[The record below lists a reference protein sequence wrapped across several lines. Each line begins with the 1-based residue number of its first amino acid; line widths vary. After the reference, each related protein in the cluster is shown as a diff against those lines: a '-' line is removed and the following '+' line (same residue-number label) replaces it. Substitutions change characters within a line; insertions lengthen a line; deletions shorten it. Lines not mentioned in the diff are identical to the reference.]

1 MIPNQPGNGRRA
13 SAGRQPSNYR
23 QFRSVIMISSRVG
36 NDVDVAADDAVSGP
50 TSGAGTGLV
59 REAAAELY
67 AGDPAG
73 FIQRRGDLAARARAS
88 GEGAAAKAI
97 TGLRKPTRS
106 AWVVNRLV
114 HSDPDVPSRLTALGD
129 DLRDAGRS
137 LDGRRLRELSQ
148 ARRDLIAAL
157 TRRALA
163 GAGQRDAPV
172 ALQEEVAA
180 TLSAAVADPKVAAE
194 LAAGT
199 LVRPV
204 ERSGFGFGPAE
215 NAGRDAGQNASRDAG
230 QDTGQDGDAPRYVAR
245 PAKQRAGPERARD
258 QRAKRAGPDR
268 SEREQAER
276 ERAEREAE
284 RSRAEREQAERDRRE
299 AITAAEQAVQQAVQA
314 ADAAQSAERAR
325 ADAVGE
331 LEQQLEDAQDL
342 LAGAKRRSRAAA
354 AALRD
359 ARRVLDRLRKSG
371 PA

>member
-1 MIPNQPGNGRRA
+1 M
-13 SAGRQPSNYR
+13 
-23 QFRSVIMISSRVG
+23 
-36 NDVDVAADDAVSGP
+36 AADDAA
-50 TSGAGTGLV
+50 SGAGTGLV

-73 FIQRRGDLAARARAS
+73 FVQRRGDLAAQARAS

-114 HSDPDVPSRLTALGD
+114 HSDPDVPSRLAALGD

-137 LDGRRLRELSQ
+137 LDGPRLRELSQ

-180 TLSAAVADPKVAAE
+180 TLTAAVADPKVAAE
-194 LAAGT
+194 LTAGT

-204 ERSGFGFGPAE
+204 ERSGFGFGPAG
-215 NAGRDAGQNASRDAG
+215 NAGQDAGRDAGQ
-230 QDTGQDGDAPRYVAR
+230 DGDTPRYVAR
-245 PAKQRAGPERARD
+245 PARKRAGPERAGD
-258 QRAKRAGPDR
+258 QQAKRAGPDR
-268 SEREQAER
+268 MKPEQAER

-284 RSRAEREQAERDRRE
+284 RAQAEREQAERERRE

-314 ADAAQSAERAR
+314 ADAGQSAERAR
-325 ADAVGE
+325 AEAVGE

-359 ARRVLDRLRKSG
+359 ARRALDRLRTSG

>member
-1 MIPNQPGNGRRA
+1 MIGL
-13 SAGRQPSNYR
+13 
-23 QFRSVIMISSRVG
+23 RVG
-36 NDVDVAADDAVSGP
+36 NDREVAADDAASGP
-50 TSGAGTGLV
+50 GSGAGTGLV

-73 FIQRRGDLAARARAS
+73 FVQRRGDLAAQARAS

-97 TGLRKPTRS
+97 TGLRKPTRL

-180 TLSAAVADPKVAAE
+180 TLSAAVADPQVAAE

-204 ERSGFGFGPAE
+204 ERSGFGFGPAQE
-215 NAGRDAGQNASRDAG
+215 AGRDGDAG
-230 QDTGQDGDAPRYVAR
+230 GDAGAPRYVAR
-245 PAKQRAGPERARD
+245 PAQKRAGPERARD

-268 SEREQAER
+268 VGREQAER
-276 ERAEREAE
+276 ERAERDAE
-284 RSRAEREQAERDRRE
+284 RARAEREQAERERRE
-299 AITAAEQAVQQAVQA
+299 AITAAEQAAQQAVQA

-325 ADAVGE
+325 AEAVGE
-331 LEQQLEDAQDL
+331 LERQLEDAQDL

-359 ARRVLDRLRKSG
+359 ARRALDRLRKSG

>member
-1 MIPNQPGNGRRA
+1 MTGP
-13 SAGRQPSNYR
+13 
-23 QFRSVIMISSRVG
+23 RVG
-36 NDVDVAADDAVSGP
+36 NDREVAADDTPSGP
-50 TSGAGTGLV
+50 ASGTGTGLV

-73 FIQRRGDLAARARAS
+73 FIQRRGDLAAQARAS
-88 GEGAAAKAI
+88 GQGAAAKAI

-114 HSDPDVPSRLTALGD
+114 HGDPDAASRLAALGD

-157 TRRALA
+157 TRQALA
-163 GAGQRDAPV
+163 GAGQPGAPV

-180 TLSAAVADPKVAAE
+180 TLSAAVADPQVAAE

-199 LVRPV
+199 LIRPV

-215 NAGRDAGQNASRDAG
+215 DAG
-230 QDTGQDGDAPRYVAR
+230 QDAGQDAGRGGGVPRYVAR
-245 PAKQRAGPERARD
+245 PAPKRAGPGRAGD
-258 QRAKRAGPDR
+258 QRAKRAGLDR
-268 SEREQAER
+268 AERGQAEREQAER
-276 ERAEREAE
+276 EAERARAERDQ
-284 RSRAEREQAERDRRE
+284 AERERRE
-299 AITAAEQAVQQAVQA
+299 AIAAAEQAVQQAVQA
-314 ADAAQSAERAR
+314 ADAAQSAERTR
-325 ADAVGE
+325 AEAVGE

-359 ARRVLDRLRKSG
+359 ARRGLDRLRKSR

>member
-1 MIPNQPGNGRRA
+1 
-13 SAGRQPSNYR
+13 
-23 QFRSVIMISSRVG
+23 MISPRLG
-36 NDVDVAADDAVSGP
+36 HDIEVAVDDAASGP
-50 TSGAGTGLV
+50 ASGAGTGLV

-73 FIQRRGDLAARARAS
+73 FIQRRGDLAAQAHAS

-163 GAGQRDAPV
+163 GAGQSDAPV
-172 ALQEEVAA
+172 ALQEEVAG
-180 TLSAAVADPKVAAE
+180 TLSAAVADPRVAAE

-199 LVRPV
+199 LVRSV

-215 NAGRDAGQNASRDAG
+215 NAGPDAGPDAG
-230 QDTGQDGDAPRYVAR
+230 QDGDTPRYVAR
-245 PAKQRAGPERARD
+245 PARKRAGPERAGD
-258 QRAKRAGPDR
+258 QRVKRAGPDR
-268 SEREQAER
+268 AKREQAER

-284 RSRAEREQAERDRRE
+284 RARAEREQAERDRRE

-325 ADAVGE
+325 AEAVGE

-359 ARRVLDRLRKSG
+359 ARRTLDRLRKSR

>member
-1 MIPNQPGNGRRA
+1 
-13 SAGRQPSNYR
+13 
-23 QFRSVIMISSRVG
+23 MISPRLG
-36 NDVDVAADDAVSGP
+36 HDIEVAVDDAASGP
-50 TSGAGTGLV
+50 ASGAGTGLV

-73 FIQRRGDLAARARAS
+73 FIQRRGDLAAQARAS

-97 TGLRKPTRS
+97 TGLRKPTRL

-172 ALQEEVAA
+172 ALQEEVAG
-180 TLSAAVADPKVAAE
+180 TLSAAVADPRVAAE

-199 LVRPV
+199 LVRSV

-215 NAGRDAGQNASRDAG
+215 NAGPDAGRTDAGRTRPDAG
-230 QDTGQDGDAPRYVAR
+230 QDGDTPRYVAR
-245 PAKQRAGPERARD
+245 PARKRAGPERAGD
-258 QRAKRAGPDR
+258 QRVKRAGPDR
-268 SEREQAER
+268 AKREQAER

-284 RSRAEREQAERDRRE
+284 RARAEREQAERDRRE

-325 ADAVGE
+325 AEAVGE

-359 ARRVLDRLRKSG
+359 ARRTLDRLRKSR

>member
-1 MIPNQPGNGRRA
+1 
-13 SAGRQPSNYR
+13 
-23 QFRSVIMISSRVG
+23 MISPRVG
-36 NDVDVAADDAVSGP
+36 NDIEVAADDAASGP
-50 TSGAGTGLV
+50 ASGARTGLV
-59 REAAAELY
+59 REAAVELY

-73 FIQRRGDLAARARAS
+73 FIQRRGDLAAQARAS

-157 TRRALA
+157 TRQALA
-163 GAGQRDAPV
+163 GAGPLDAP
-172 ALQEEVAA
+172 
-180 TLSAAVADPKVAAE
+180 AVADPKVAAE

-204 ERSGFGFGPAE
+204 ERSGFGFGPAQDAGQDAGE
-215 NAGRDAGQNASRDAG
+215 NAGRDAGES
-230 QDTGQDGDAPRYVAR
+230 GDAPRYVAP
-245 PAKQRAGPERARD
+245 PARKRAGPERAGD

-268 SEREQAER
+268 AKREQAER

-284 RSRAEREQAERDRRE
+284 RARAEREQAERERRE

-314 ADAAQSAERAR
+314 ADAAQAAERAR
-325 ADAVGE
+325 AEAVGE

-359 ARRVLDRLRKSG
+359 ARRALDRLRKSR

>member
-1 MIPNQPGNGRRA
+1 M
-13 SAGRQPSNYR
+13 
-23 QFRSVIMISSRVG
+23 
-36 NDVDVAADDAVSGP
+36 AADDTASEPV
-50 TSGAGTGLV
+50 SGAGTGLV

-73 FIQRRGDLAARARAS
+73 FIQRRGDLAAQARAS
-88 GEGAAAKAI
+88 GEGAAAKVI

-129 DLRDAGRS
+129 DLRAAGRS
-137 LDGRRLRELSQ
+137 LDGRRLRDLSQ

-157 TRRALA
+157 TRQALA
-163 GAGQRDAPV
+163 GAGQHDAPV

-204 ERSGFGFGPAE
+204 ERSGFGFGTAE
-215 NAGRDAGQNASRDAG
+215 DAGEDAG
-230 QDTGQDGDAPRYVAR
+230 QDAGQEAGQDAGQDGDAPRYVAR
-245 PAKQRAGPERARD
+245 PARKRAGPERAGD
-258 QRAKRAGPDR
+258 QRASRAGPDR
-268 SEREQAER
+268 AERERAER

-284 RSRAEREQAERDRRE
+284 RARAEREQAERERRE
-299 AITAAEQAVQQAVQA
+299 AITAAEQAVQQAARA
-314 ADAAQSAERAR
+314 ADAAQAAERAR
-325 ADAVGE
+325 AEAVGE

-359 ARRVLDRLRKSG
+359 ARRALDRLRKRR

>member
-1 MIPNQPGNGRRA
+1 
-13 SAGRQPSNYR
+13 
-23 QFRSVIMISSRVG
+23 
-36 NDVDVAADDAVSGP
+36 VAADDAASGP
-50 TSGAGTGLV
+50 GSGAGTGLV

-73 FIQRRGDLAARARAS
+73 FIQRRGDLAAQARAS

-194 LAAGT
+194 LAAGA

-204 ERSGFGFGPAE
+204 ERSGFGFGPAQDAGR
-215 NAGRDAGQNASRDAG
+215 NAGRDGDA
-230 QDTGQDGDAPRYVAR
+230 DGDADAPRYVAR
-245 PAKQRAGPERARD
+245 PAQKRAGPARATDRRAGD

-268 SEREQAER
+268 AEREQAER
-276 ERAEREAE
+276 ARAERDAE
-284 RSRAEREQAERDRRE
+284 RARAEREQAELERRE
-299 AITAAEQAVQQAVQA
+299 AVTAAEQAVQQAVQA

-325 ADAVGE
+325 AEAVGE
-331 LEQQLEDAQDL
+331 LERQLEDAHDL

-354 AALRD
+354 GALRD
-359 ARRVLDRLRKSG
+359 ARRALDRLRKSR

>member
-1 MIPNQPGNGRRA
+1 
-13 SAGRQPSNYR
+13 
-23 QFRSVIMISSRVG
+23 
-36 NDVDVAADDAVSGP
+36 VAADDAASA
-50 TSGAGTGLV
+50 AGTGLV
-59 REAAAELY
+59 REAVAELY

-73 FIQRRGDLAARARAS
+73 FIQRRGDLAAQARAS

-129 DLRDAGRS
+129 DLREAGRS

-148 ARRDLIAAL
+148 ARRGLIAAL

-180 TLSAAVADPKVAAE
+180 TLTAAVADPKVAAE

-215 NAGRDAGQNASRDAG
+215 NAGRDAGR
-230 QDTGQDGDAPRYVAR
+230 DGDAPRYVAR
-245 PAKQRAGPERARD
+245 PVRTRAGPERAGD

-268 SEREQAER
+268 AEREQAER
-276 ERAEREAE
+276 ERAERQAE
-284 RSRAEREQAERDRRE
+284 RARAGREQAERERRE
-299 AITAAEQAVQQAVQA
+299 AITAAQQAVQQAVQA

-325 ADAVGE
+325 AEAVGE

-359 ARRVLDRLRKSG
+359 ARRALDRLRRSR

>member
-1 MIPNQPGNGRRA
+1 
-13 SAGRQPSNYR
+13 
-23 QFRSVIMISSRVG
+23 MISPRVG
-36 NDVDVAADDAVSGP
+36 HDIEVAVDDAASGP
-50 TSGAGTGLV
+50 ASGAGTGAGTGLV

-73 FIQRRGDLAARARAS
+73 FIQRRGDLAAQARAS

-163 GAGQRDAPV
+163 GAGQRDAPA
-172 ALQEEVAA
+172 ALQEEVAG
-180 TLSAAVADPKVAAE
+180 TLSAAVADPRVAAE

-199 LVRPV
+199 LVRSV

-215 NAGRDAGQNASRDAG
+215 NAGPDAGQDAGPDTGPDAG
-230 QDTGQDGDAPRYVAR
+230 QDTGQDTGQDAGQDAGRDGDAPRYVAR
-245 PAKQRAGPERARD
+245 PARKRAGPERAGD
-258 QRAKRAGPDR
+258 QRVKRAGPDR
-268 SEREQAER
+268 AKREQAER

-284 RSRAEREQAERDRRE
+284 RARAEREQAERDRRE

-325 ADAVGE
+325 AEAAGE
-331 LEQQLEDAQDL
+331 IEQQLEDAQDL

-359 ARRVLDRLRKSG
+359 ARRTLDRLRKSR

>member
-1 MIPNQPGNGRRA
+1 
-13 SAGRQPSNYR
+13 
-23 QFRSVIMISSRVG
+23 MISPRVG
-36 NDVDVAADDAVSGP
+36 NDIEVAADDAA
-50 TSGAGTGLV
+50 SGAGTGLV

-73 FIQRRGDLAARARAS
+73 FIQRRGDLAAQARAS
-88 GEGAAAKAI
+88 GERAAAKAI

-114 HSDPDVPSRLTALGD
+114 HSDPGVPSRLTALGD

-163 GAGQRDAPV
+163 DAGQRDAPV
-172 ALQEEVAA
+172 AVQEEVAA
-180 TLSAAVADPKVAAE
+180 TLTAAVADPKVAAE

-215 NAGRDAGQNASRDAG
+215 NAGQDTRRDAGR
-230 QDTGQDGDAPRYVAR
+230 DGDAPRYVAR
-245 PAKQRAGPERARD
+245 PARKRAGPERAGD
-258 QRAKRAGPDR
+258 QRAKQACPDR
-268 SEREQAER
+268 AVREQAER

-284 RSRAEREQAERDRRE
+284 RARAEREQAERERRD

-314 ADAAQSAERAR
+314 AGAAQSAERAR
-325 ADAVGE
+325 AEAVGE
-331 LEQQLEDAQDL
+331 LEQQLEDAEDL

-354 AALRD
+354 AAIRD
-359 ARRVLDRLRKSG
+359 ARRALDRLRKSR

>member
-1 MIPNQPGNGRRA
+1 
-13 SAGRQPSNYR
+13 
-23 QFRSVIMISSRVG
+23 MISPRVG
-36 NDVDVAADDAVSGP
+36 NDIEVAADDAASGP
-50 TSGAGTGLV
+50 ASGARTGLV
-59 REAAAELY
+59 REAAVELY

-73 FIQRRGDLAARARAS
+73 FIQRRGDLAAQARAS

-157 TRRALA
+157 TRQALA
-163 GAGQRDAPV
+163 GAGQRDAPA

-204 ERSGFGFGPAE
+204 ERSGFGFGPAQDAGQDAGE
-215 NAGRDAGQNASRDAG
+215 NAGRDAGES
-230 QDTGQDGDAPRYVAR
+230 GDAPRYVAP
-245 PAKQRAGPERARD
+245 PARKRAGSERAGD

-268 SEREQAER
+268 AKREQAER

-284 RSRAEREQAERDRRE
+284 RARAEREQAERERRE

-314 ADAAQSAERAR
+314 ADAAQAAERAR
-325 ADAVGE
+325 AEAVGE

-359 ARRVLDRLRKSG
+359 ARRALDRLRKSR

>member
-1 MIPNQPGNGRRA
+1 MPPRNAGCRRP

-23 QFRSVIMISSRVG
+23 QFRSVIMISPRVG
-36 NDVDVAADDAVSGP
+36 NDIEVAADDASGP
-50 TSGAGTGLV
+50 ASEADTGLV

-73 FIQRRGDLAARARAS
+73 FIQRRGDLAAQARAS

-157 TRRALA
+157 TRQALV
-163 GAGQRDAPV
+163 GAGQRDAPA

-180 TLSAAVADPKVAAE
+180 TLSAAVADPEVAAE

-204 ERSGFGFGPAE
+204 ERSGFGFGPSE
-215 NAGRDAGQNASRDAG
+215 NAGEDA
-230 QDTGQDGDAPRYVAR
+230 GQDGDAPRYVAP
-245 PAKQRAGPERARD
+245 PARKRAGPERAGG
-258 QRAKRAGPDR
+258 QRTKRASPDR
-268 SEREQAER
+268 AEREQAER

-284 RSRAEREQAERDRRE
+284 RARAEREQAERERRE

-325 ADAVGE
+325 AEAVGE

-359 ARRVLDRLRKSG
+359 ARRALDRLRKSR

>member
-1 MIPNQPGNGRRA
+1 M
-13 SAGRQPSNYR
+13 
-23 QFRSVIMISSRVG
+23 
-36 NDVDVAADDAVSGP
+36 AADDAA
-50 TSGAGTGLV
+50 SGAGTGLV
-59 REAAAELY
+59 REAAAALY

-97 TGLRKPTRS
+97 MGLRKPTRS

-180 TLSAAVADPKVAAE
+180 TLSAAVADPKVAAK

-215 NAGRDAGQNASRDAG
+215 NAGQNA
-230 QDTGQDGDAPRYVAR
+230 GQDGDAPRYVAR
-245 PAKQRAGPERARD
+245 PARKRAGPERAGD

-268 SEREQAER
+268 AEREQAER

-284 RSRAEREQAERDRRE
+284 RARAEREQAERERRE

-325 ADAVGE
+325 AEAVGA

-342 LAGAKRRSRAAA
+342 LAGAKRRSRVAA

-359 ARRVLDRLRKSG
+359 AHRALDHLRKSR

>member
-1 MIPNQPGNGRRA
+1 M
-13 SAGRQPSNYR
+13 
-23 QFRSVIMISSRVG
+23 
-36 NDVDVAADDAVSGP
+36 AADDAARGP
-50 TSGAGTGLV
+50 GSGAGTGLV

-73 FIQRRGDLAARARAS
+73 FIQRRGDLAAQARAS
-88 GEGAAAKAI
+88 GEGAAAKVIA
-97 TGLRKPTRS
+97 GLRKPTRS

-163 GAGQRDAPV
+163 SAGQRDAPV

-204 ERSGFGFGPAE
+204 ERSGFGFGPAQD
-215 NAGRDAGQNASRDAG
+215 AGRDAGQDAG
-230 QDTGQDGDAPRYVAR
+230 RDGDAGGDADAPRYVAR
-245 PAKQRAGPERARD
+245 PAQKRAGPERAADRRAGD

-268 SEREQAER
+268 AEREQAER
-276 ERAEREAE
+276 ERAERDAE
-284 RSRAEREQAERDRRE
+284 RARAEREQAERERRE

-325 ADAVGE
+325 GEAVGE
-331 LEQQLEDAQDL
+331 FERQLEDAQDL

-359 ARRVLDRLRKSG
+359 ARRALDRLRKSR

>member
-1 MIPNQPGNGRRA
+1 
-13 SAGRQPSNYR
+13 
-23 QFRSVIMISSRVG
+23 MISPRVG
-36 NDVDVAADDAVSGP
+36 NDIEVAADDAASA
-50 TSGAGTGLV
+50 AGTGLV

-67 AGDPAG
+67 AGEPAG
-73 FIQRRGDLAARARAS
+73 FVQRRGDLAAQARAS
-88 GEGAAAKAI
+88 GEGAAAKTI

-180 TLSAAVADPKVAAE
+180 TLTAAVADPKVAAE

-204 ERSGFGFGPAE
+204 ERSGFGFGPAG
-215 NAGRDAGQNASRDAG
+215 NAGRA
-230 QDTGQDGDAPRYVAR
+230 TGRDGDAPRYVAR
-245 PAKQRAGPERARD
+245 PARKRAGPERAGDR
-258 QRAKRAGPDR
+258 RAKRAGPDR
-268 SEREQAER
+268 AEREQAER
-276 ERAEREAE
+276 ERAEQEAE
-284 RSRAEREQAERDRRE
+284 RARAEREQAERERCE

-314 ADAAQSAERAR
+314 AEAAQSAERAR
-325 ADAVGE
+325 AEAAGE

-354 AALRD
+354 VALRD
-359 ARRVLDRLRKSG
+359 ARRALDRLRKSR